1 LLLPRVSGQ
10 DYRKPGVFGYL
21 EGFVLDQPDLKASAI
36 LPNSTAARSSA
47 WLPAGCVLL
56 IVLASLVFFRSA
68 IFSLLQA
75 WERPE
80 YSHGYIIP
88 FIALFIAVKRLK
100 VAEPYQTRS
109 SGVLPFGI
117 FLIGL
122 LAGLVGNLA
131 NIADLTSYGMLIAL
145 AGLIILTLGPR
156 GGFRLWP
163 AWVYLAFMLP
173 LPNFLYWPLSIKL
186 QFISSQLGV
195 AMIKLMGVP
204 VFLEGNIIDLG
215 NYQLQVA
222 EACSGLRYLF
232 PLMSFGFLFATLYR
246 GPVWQKLLLFFIT
259 IPITLIMNSVRI
271 AIIGFL
277 VDRYGIA
284 QAEGFLHAFEGWVIF
299 VVCIA
304 VLFLTAILLQR
315 FFGRRLPMSEALDLQ
330 YDGLVQRAKSARN
343 VASIPW
349 LATFAAVAVV
359 AAVGSQPMFH
369 KSSVYPDRRDF
380 SQFPDEIAGWK
391 GNRAFLDF
399 QVERILGADDY
410 LMSNFTKGTAKVETV
425 NLLISYYRSQTEG
438 SGIHSPEVCI
448 PAGGWEVS
456 RWAAARLDLSVPAL
470 AGLTV
475 NRAIIQKGQARQLV
489 YYWFEQRSRHMTND
503 YVVKIYTVWDSILT
517 GRSDGALIR
526 VVTPIDAQGVEA
538 ADQRL
543 KQFLNDTAGSFTDF
557 VPP

>member
-1 LLLPRVSGQ
+1 
-10 DYRKPGVFGYL
+10 
-21 EGFVLDQPDLKASAI
+21 VLDQPNLNASAT
-36 LPNSTAARSSA
+36 LPGAPAVRASN
-47 WLPAGCVLL
+47 WLGPALMGLT
-56 IVLASLVFFRSA
+56 IVACLVFFRSA
-68 IFSLLQA
+68 LVSLLQA
-75 WERPE
+75 WQRPE

-88 FIALFIAVKRLK
+88 VIALFIALKRLD
-100 VAEPYQTRS
+100 ATSSARS
-109 SGVLPFGI
+109 AAAGILAFAI
-117 FLIGL
+117 FLVGL

-131 NIADLTSYGMLIAL
+131 RIADLTSYGMLLAL
-145 AGLIILTLGPR
+145 AGLIILTLGR
-156 GGFRLWP
+156 QGGFRLWP

-195 AMIKLMGVP
+195 TLIKLIGVP

-246 GPVWQKLLLFFIT
+246 GPVWQKLLLFMVT
-259 IPITLIMNSVRI
+259 IPITLVMNSVRI
-271 AIIGFL
+271 AVIGFL

-304 VLFLTAILLQR
+304 VLFLTAIVLQQL
-315 FFGRRLPMSEALDLQ
+315 FGKRLSISEALDLQ
-330 YDGLVQRAKSARN
+330 YEGLIGRAKAVRN
-343 VASIPW
+343 QASMPW
-349 LATFAAVAVV
+349 LAGFASIALFAAI
-359 AAVGSQPMFH
+359 GSQSFFNTN
-369 KSSVYPDRRDF
+369 SVYPDRQDF
-380 SQFPDEIAGWK
+380 TQFPTEIADWTGT
-391 GNRAFLDF
+391 RAFLDF

-410 LMSNFTKGTAKVETV
+410 LMSDFTRNAGKPETV

-456 RWAAARLDLSVPAL
+456 RWASAKLDLTVPAM
-470 AGLTV
+470 AGLEV
-475 NRAIIQKGQARQLV
+475 NRAIIQKGKDRQLV
-489 YYWFEQRSRHMTND
+489 YYWFEQRGRHMTND

-526 VVTPIDAQGVEA
+526 VVTAIDSAGVDA
-538 ADQRL
+538 ADKRL
-543 KQFLNDTAGSFTDF
+543 QGFLNDTAATFPDF